1 MHQLVIGTSIV
12 LVMVMVVVVTVCMA
26 EQSISPAAAELITSN
41 LVLVVMV
48 LLGGLPPSL
57 SPAKHSFHFSQLSF
71 QPSSSLT
78 RLSFKE
84 CKLGCWCSL
93 RALILL
99 PVSFLVFV
107 QGNQWLCVWCGG
119 ALFSFSGEAR

>member
-57 SPAKHSFHFSQLSF
+57 SSEAFISF
-71 QPSSSLT
+71 QPT
-78 RLSFKE
+78 VFPTF
-84 CKLGCWCSL
+84 
-93 RALILL
+93 LI
-99 PVSFLVFV
+99 FD
-107 QGNQWLCVWCGG
+107 
-119 ALFSFSGEAR
+119 EAFI